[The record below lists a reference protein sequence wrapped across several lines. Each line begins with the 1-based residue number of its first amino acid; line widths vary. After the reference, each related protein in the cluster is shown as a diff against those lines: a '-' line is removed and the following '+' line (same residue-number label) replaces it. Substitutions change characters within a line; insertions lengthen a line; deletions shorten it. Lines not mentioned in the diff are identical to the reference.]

1 MNVEKWLLKNTH
13 SLRGKTVAIS
23 GATGGLGREICKI
36 VASLE
41 ASLCLLDRNKEKSLK
56 LEQEIKALYPRT
68 EIDRITL
75 DLADFPSVK
84 AAAERLL
91 ENPPDY
97 LILNAGAYS
106 IPRKICDTGYLN
118 VFQINFVSPYFLA
131 RKLLKNIEKR
141 GGKIIVVGS
150 IAHNYS
156 HVDTNDID
164 FSGRRRASLI
174 YGNAKRF
181 LMYSLLSI
189 GSPCISVV
197 HPGISFTGI
206 TAHYPKP
213 IFAIIKHPMKL
224 IFMKPR
230 AACLSVILGI
240 FNSSKGYEWIG
251 PRFFDV
257 WGAPERKPLRTAKQS
272 EIDDICRISEEIYN
286 RL

>member
-1 MNVEKWLLKNTH
+1 MNIEKWLFKNTH

-36 VASLE
+36 LASLG
-41 ASLCLLDRNKEKSLK
+41 ASLCLLDRNKEKSLS
-56 LEQEIKALYPRT
+56 LEQEIKALYPRA
-68 EIDRITL
+68 EIGRITL
-75 DLADFPSVK
+75 DLADFSSVK
-84 AAAERLL
+84 AATERLK

-106 IPRKICDTGYLN
+106 IPRKMCDTGYLN
-118 VFQINFVSPYFLA
+118 VFQINFVSPYYLA
-131 RKLLKNIEKR
+131 KKLLKSIEKR

-156 HVDTNDID
+156 HIDTSDVD

-206 TAHYPKP
+206 TAHYPKL
-213 IFAIIKHPMKL
+213 IFAVIKHPMKL

-230 AACLSVILGI
+230 VACLSLIFGI
-240 FNSSKGYEWIG
+240 FNSTGDYEWIG
-251 PRFFDV
+251 PRFFDI
-257 WGAPERKPLRTAKQS
+257 WGMPKCKPLRTAKRS
-272 EIDDICRISEEIYN
+272 EIDDICRIAEDIYN
-286 RL
+286 KL